1 MSSSFQT
8 ALEIFSE
15 NERRERKR
23 ILAAA
28 KGLRKHVEAYQR
40 TYKRDITKEV
50 ISVLLGGGE

>member
-1 MSSSFQT
+1 MTFQT

-15 NERRERKR
+15 NERKERRK

-28 KGLRKHVEAYQR
+28 RGLRKHVEAYKK
-40 TYKRDITKEV
+40 TYRKDIMREV

>member
-1 MSSSFQT
+1 MTFQT

-15 NERRERKR
+15 NERRERRK

-28 KGLRKHVEAYQR
+28 KGLKKHVEAYQR

>member
-1 MSSSFQT
+1 MSFQT

-15 NERRERKR
+15 NELRERRK

-28 KGLRKHVEAYQR
+28 KGLKKHVEAYR
-40 TYKRDITKEV
+40 KTYRKDIMREV

>member
-1 MSSSFQT
+1 MTFQT

-15 NERRERKR
+15 NEQRERRK

-28 KGLRKHVEAYQR
+28 RGLKKHVEAYQR

-50 ISVLLGGGE
+50 ISVLLGGES

>member
-1 MSSSFQT
+1 VTFQT

-15 NERRERKR
+15 NERKERRK

-28 KGLRKHVEAYQR
+28 RGLRKHVEAYKK
-40 TYKRDITKEV
+40 TYRKDIMREV